1 MASIK
6 DIAAKANVSTA
17 TVSYV
22 LNGTRNVSPKT
33 RERVLKVIEE
43 MQYKPN
49 TIAQSLKTK
58 KTDTIG
64 VIAEDVTVF
73 NTPEI
78 IDGIHDCAERHDLH
92 ILLVNL
98 RLHKRIGRSF
108 HAVDRFR
115 DVVLSA
121 VDELVGKQVDGM
133 IYVGVHS
140 RDLSGLVPPKDKPIV
155 YTYCYAD
162 NAVSVNYDDERAA
175 YEATQYLAGLGHR
188 RIGVISGLI
197 DSIPSRLRFNGFY
210 QAVMDCGLPFDPGLI
225 KTGDWETASGERL
238 TRELMALPEPPTA
251 ILAMNDVM
259 AVGVLRAAQEI
270 GVRVPQDLSVMG
282 FDNRE
287 FSDYLTPRLTTM
299 EIPLHELGVQ
309 SMMALNRII
318 RDNGAIEEQAK
329 PLCKLIVRDSTGPA
343 PG

>member
-6 DIAAKANVSTA
+6 DIAARANVSTA

-33 RERVLKVIEE
+33 RERVLRVIEE

-58 KTDTIG
+58 KTGTIG

-78 IDGIHDCAERHDLH
+78 IDGIHDYAERHDQH

-98 RLHKRIGRSF
+98 RLHKRIGHSF
-108 HAVDRFR
+108 EAMERFK
-115 DVVLSA
+115 DVTLSA
-121 VDELVGKQVDGM
+121 VDELLGKQVDGM

-140 RDLSGLVPPKDKPIV
+140 RDLTGVIARKDKPIV
-155 YTYCYAD
+155 YTYCYAEQS
-162 NAVSVNYDDERAA
+162 VSINYDDQQAA
-175 YEATQYLAGLGHR
+175 YEAIKHLAGLGHR

-197 DSIPSRLRFNGFY
+197 DSIPSRLRFNGYY
-210 QAVMDCGLPFDPGLI
+210 QAVMDEALPFDPGLI
-225 KTGDWETASGERL
+225 KTGDWETDSGDRL
-238 TRELMALPEPPTA
+238 TRELMSQPEPPTA

-259 AVGVLRAAQEI
+259 AVGVLRAAKALGI
-270 GVRVPQDLSVMG
+270 RVPEELSVMG

-299 EIPLHELGVQ
+299 EIPLHELGMQ
-309 SMMALNRII
+309 SMRALNRILK
-318 RDNGAIEEQAK
+318 DEDASGDFVK
-329 PLCKLIVRDSTGPA
+329 PLCRLIVRDSTGPA